1 MKRILVAFACACAAA
16 CGGSNG
22 GGKNLSNF
30 LGAPWNGSITTN
42 VPSCSGIPAQSE
54 TDQVTVTFSPGS
66 GADLQF
72 TLGTGCTFEFNVSG
86 NTASLAN
93 SPTCTTMINSITV
106 TATWTTFTATTT
118 DGHNLSMSASGSG
131 TAQGFPVACPFTQTG
146 TATR

>member
-1 MKRILVAFACACAAA
+1 MKRIVVVSAFSLAVS

-42 VPSCSGIPAQSE
+42 VPSCSGIPAQTE
-54 TDQVTVTFSPGS
+54 TDQVAVTFLPGS

-72 TLGTGCTFEFNVSG
+72 TLGTGCTFLFNVSG

-93 SPTCTTMINSITV
+93 TPTCTITLNGFTV
-106 TATWTTFTATTT
+106 SATWTTFTATTT
-118 DGHNLSMSASGSG
+118 DGHYLSMSASGSG
-131 TAQGFPVACPFTQTG
+131 TAQGFPVSCPFTQAG